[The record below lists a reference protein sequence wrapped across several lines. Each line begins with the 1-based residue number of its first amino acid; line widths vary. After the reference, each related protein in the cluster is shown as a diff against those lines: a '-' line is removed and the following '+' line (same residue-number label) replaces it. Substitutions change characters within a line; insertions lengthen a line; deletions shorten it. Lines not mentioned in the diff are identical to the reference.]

1 MFIFMLS
8 IILFLSFTS
17 IILLIRNTIIYSVRV
32 KAINSWSQYSKKIF
46 NYTENTS
53 HTEKF
58 YSEYLHYLRQCH
70 QFHKFFDQLPSYS
83 KMILSLFSW
92 NYNSLTKDYEDKLK
106 KHYEYIMNAFIELD
120 K

>member
-8 IILFLSFTS
+8 IMLFLYLVV
-17 IILLIRNTIIYSVRV
+17 IILSIRNTIIYSVRV
-32 KAINSWSQYSKKIF
+32 KAINSWFQYSEKSRGYIKNNF
-46 NYTENTS
+46 

-58 YSEYLHYLRQCH
+58 YSEYSPYFQQIA